1 MKKFAAVCM
10 STLLV
15 AGVTMGTVASAAT
28 VLDNTKK
35 GSITLTKYEKLSDTQ
50 TSTDGANPVTG
61 AEFTAYKVA
70 NITENGLFTSVDDYK
85 DVSVQVGET
94 TWSLDDLLTKDQF
107 TANEGGLTY
116 TDSDIFEKLIPGLQD
131 VSKTDASGKTFT
143 EGTAGTYT
151 LSELD
156 LGVYLVVET
165 KVPANYTVA
174 SQSFLVALPT
184 WNNTTGEWEYE
195 VKASPKDAPVNPTK
209 KIVGADDAKLDEDTV
224 KIGDTVNFEVTANLP
239 YYGDSLPT
247 AWTEATVLYPT
258 AGAFNAKVAE
268 IKYILT
274 DTMTKGLTFDNNMA
288 VSVDGTA
295 LTKDT
300 DFTVAYDTAANTV
313 TANFD
318 WSKINQ
324 YQGKKITVTYSA
336 TVNENAVIGSANTN
350 TVKISYYND
359 PQTSDS
365 TTDTDTDTTKVYTYG
380 MDLTKTFNNAA
391 ADGTTINASTVE
403 FTLADNAGK
412 AFWFIKTADGNYTAY
427 SPAMSGTTTE
437 PAEGNVTVNG
447 KEYKL
452 TQKLNPTATG
462 ALSLKGLDVGTYVLT
477 ENKSVDGYSK
487 LTSNVTIEVTGAT
500 TDGSLTGAVIAK
512 IGEKTLANSA
522 DNDGIFTLSINNTK
536 NQFNLPLTGGT
547 GILLFTIG
555 GGIVI
560 AAAIIIFS
568 QLRKKNTSAK

>member
-1 MKKFAAVCM
+1 MKKFVAVCM

-70 NITENGLFTSVDDYK
+70 NITENGLFTSVGDYK

-143 EGTAGTYT
+143 GGTAGTYT

-184 WNNTTGEWEYE
+184 WNNTAGKWEYE

-258 AGAFNAKVAE
+258 AEAFNAKVAE

-427 SPAMSGTTTE
+427 SRAMSGTTTE

-487 LTSNVTIEVTGAT
+487 LTSDVTIEVTGAT